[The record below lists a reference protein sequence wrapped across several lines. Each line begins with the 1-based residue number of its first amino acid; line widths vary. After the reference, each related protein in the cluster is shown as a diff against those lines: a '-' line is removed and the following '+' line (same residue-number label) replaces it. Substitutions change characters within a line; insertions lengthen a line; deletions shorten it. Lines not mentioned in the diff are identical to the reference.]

1 MDLLLSWKMAR
12 SEAISQDQ
20 RETFDVT
27 RRSTDC
33 IHHEYQISF
42 FFFSIF
48 STLSSV
54 VLLLSAWM
62 RVAVKDRIISGLIH
76 RLICISSSTFYWE
89 EESQRAKKNPASLEY
104 ILHLSK
110 AKHIASWPHSG
121 MHKLLAVCALRLY
134 LWYVQCLLLHWQLLG
149 CFCYFVQRGE
159 NKRLLSHYCEVQ

>member
-1 MDLLLSWKMAR
+1 MDLLLPWKMASR
-12 SEAISQDQ
+12 EAISQDQ

-27 RRSTDC
+27 RRSTDTVFTMNTRFP
-33 IHHEYQISF
+33 SSSPF
-42 FFFSIF
+42 
-48 STLSSV
+48 SV

-89 EESQRAKKNPASLEY
+89 EESQRAKKTPASLEY

-121 MHKLLAVCALRLY
+121 MHKLLAVCALKIVPLICPMSVTT
-134 LWYVQCLLLHWQLLG
+134 LAAVGLFLLLCTG
-149 CFCYFVQRGE
+149 GE
-159 NKRLLSHYCEVQ
+159 